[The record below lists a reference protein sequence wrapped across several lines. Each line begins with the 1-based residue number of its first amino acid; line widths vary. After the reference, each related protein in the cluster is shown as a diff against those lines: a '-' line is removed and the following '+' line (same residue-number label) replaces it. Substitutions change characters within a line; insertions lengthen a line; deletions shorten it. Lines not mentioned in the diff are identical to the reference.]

1 MSMGISFLV
10 LGVAFAM
17 VGIGALMD
25 RNASK
30 ARERR
35 YGRLPR

>member
-17 VGIGALMD
+17 VGIGTVMD

-35 YGRLPR
+35 HVRLPR

>member
-1 MSMGISFLV
+1 MDVSFLV

-30 ARERR
+30 DRERR
-35 YGRLPR
+35 HVRLPR